1 VTQLQK
7 QVIDL
12 EQKLQ
17 AESTALQ
24 ARVQEL
30 SLLSQDAVAGETSL
44 AAQLAQL
51 REHNGRL
58 TVQLQQA
65 KEESVEAQGL
75 LRKANE
81 DAVRLSTEAE
91 SFRQKTTKEFA
102 QATSERSATQAAL
115 EGAESAKREF
125 QLAKETQDSHS
136 KKATKAD
143 KKIRKNLI
151 EENAEL
157 RSQLDRLTRRST
169 KKLDETKK
177 ALLARCSDLEQQ
189 QWEITELKAASVA
202 QATRTSD
209 LQLKCKERKTEL
221 KRVKSELKERQFADQ
236 VLQEKFKGSELRL
249 KKVEESASKHKK
261 RVQEL
266 HERFGLSEGFQQ
278 QDTGGYA
285 KFASPHFASPQF
297 ASPPIQRGSRGFAG
311 SPVHMASLNAEDN
324 TRSPCELKKVL

>member
-169 KKLDETKK
+169 KKFDETKK

-266 HERFGLSEGFQQ
+266 HERCGLSEGFHQ